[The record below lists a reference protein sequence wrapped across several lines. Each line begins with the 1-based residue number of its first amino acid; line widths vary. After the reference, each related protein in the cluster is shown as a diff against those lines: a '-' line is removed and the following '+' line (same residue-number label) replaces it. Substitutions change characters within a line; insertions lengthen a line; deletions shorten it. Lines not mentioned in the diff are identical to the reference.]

1 MQWGFGESPYA
12 TPTTYTY
19 PLAYSVN
26 ALNVVI
32 GSVGGREST
41 CRINSVSKDSFI
53 AYRHYSGSGTGSGEL
68 LTMELLP
75 TAHTLQ
81 ANQSTRASLA
91 VNPPYRCSIIFDVVV
106 YVLMFAVNSCVDD
119 TEFLA

>member
-53 AYRHYSGSGTGSGEL
+53 AYRHYSGSGTGSGDMRRNRHL
-68 LTMELLP
+68 NMTSIWY
-75 TAHTLQ
+75 TLF
-81 ANQSTRASLA
+81 RSL
-91 VNPPYRCSIIFDVVV
+91 RW
-106 YVLMFAVNSCVDD
+106 
-119 TEFLA
+119 

>member
-1 MQWGFGESPYA
+1 MPVSIGLLGAYEQWGFGESPYA

-75 TAHTLQ
+75 TAELDRLRTLH
-81 ANQSTRASLA
+81 
-91 VNPPYRCSIIFDVVV
+91 IHF
-106 YVLMFAVNSCVDD
+106 VL
-119 TEFLA
+119 TKQLQYLRRQ